1 MSDFNKRKDIRTEI
15 HKNGLFNHF
24 SKNYKNIFFPILFLK
39 FEQYFFFVQYC
50 SKNSNNIFFLSN
62 IVLKTSQPAGPTAGL
77 CLLRRNLNKI
87 KIIVKNYYLVI
98 YCLMFSKSSKRLF
111 FKFRGVFAFKTL

>member
-39 FEQYFFFVQYC
+39 FEQY
-50 SKNSNNIFFLSN
+50 FFLSN

>member
-50 SKNSNNIFFLSN
+50 SKNEPTGRPHGRPLS
-62 IVLKTSQPAGPTAGL
+62 LK
-77 CLLRRNLNKI
+77 K
-87 KIIVKNYYLVI
+87 K
-98 YCLMFSKSSKRLF
+98 
-111 FKFRGVFAFKTL
+111 FK